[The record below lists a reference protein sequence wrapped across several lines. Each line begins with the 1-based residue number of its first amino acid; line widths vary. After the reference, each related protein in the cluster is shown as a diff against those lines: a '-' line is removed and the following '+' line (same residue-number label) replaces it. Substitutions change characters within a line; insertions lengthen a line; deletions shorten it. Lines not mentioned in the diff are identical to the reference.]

1 MVLAACHRNDGDSCQ
16 WMIAI
21 NTGMYIT
28 VGKTVSVSMGWNGR
42 EKHARMAA
50 SRTFEVSQR
59 EPEFRRQKTQ
69 KSNTYVVAHGPNR
82 PARQICVRLDL
93 FLQNEK
99 IRYQNKDE
107 NKCS

>member
-28 VGKTVSVSMGWNGR
+28 VGKTGSVSMGWNGR

-69 KSNTYVVAHGPNR
+69 KSNVQHRAARRNRTLRGYGPVCTGPVTVPSVPHEAN
-82 PARQICVRLDL
+82 
-93 FLQNEK
+93 
-99 IRYQNKDE
+99 
-107 NKCS
+107 